1 MLSRIAEALFWLG
14 RYVERADDTARILD
28 AFMHRLLDDPTT
40 DEEAA
45 CRTLFAILGVAV
57 SDNAVSE
64 IKALNDAKPDHTA
77 FDKPA
82 FDNTAF
88 DNTAPVVEVCDAQ
101 TVMERLGFDAD
112 NPSSVAGAWR
122 AAHDNARGVREV
134 ISTEAWECLN
144 ATRNSLPGQ
153 RRAAGRVGPYAFLR
167 YVRERAAL
175 FSGLADS
182 TMSRDDGWL
191 FLTLGRNLERVDMT
205 ARLLSVRVLAS
216 QYAPD
221 WATLLRAT
229 GADEPY
235 RRMEGWVS
243 DPAESAARFLVLEQG
258 FPRSIVHALGAAEQC
273 LVQLSGAPQPVRAR
287 GVHVLAPSARRVIGR
302 SRTMLEYVDA
312 EHLVAQLPGVLKE
325 LQEACVAAT
334 ARIAE
339 EYFQYGA
346 PVIWLNER
354 TD

>member
-57 SDNAVSE
+57 SDEAVS
-64 IKALNDAKPDHTA
+64 DAAVSGATTPPGHADLEA
-77 FDKPA
+77 
-82 FDNTAF
+82 
-88 DNTAPVVEVCDAQ
+88 CDAQ

-122 AAHDNARGVREV
+122 AGHDNARGVREV
-134 ISTEAWECLN
+134 ISTETFECLN
-144 ATRNSLPGQ
+144 TTRNSLPVQ
-153 RRAAGRVGPYAFLR
+153 RRAAGRVGPHAFLR

-229 GADEPY
+229 GADEPF

-243 DPAESAARFLVLEQG
+243 DQAESAARFLVLEPG
-258 FPRSIVHALGAAEQC
+258 FPRSIVFALGAAEQC
-273 LVQLSGAPQPVRAR
+273 LVQLSGAPQTLRPR
-287 GVHVLAPSARRVIGR
+287 GVHVFAPSARREIGR
-302 SRTMLEYVDA
+302 ARTMLEYVDA
-312 EHLVAQLPGVLKE
+312 GHLVAQLPGVLKE
-325 LQEACVAAT
+325 LQEACVVAT
-334 ARIAE
+334 GQIAE

-346 PVIWLNER
+346 PVTWLNER

>member
-28 AFMHRLLDDPTT
+28 AAMHRLLDDPTT
-40 DEEAA
+40 DEDAA
-45 CRTLFAILGVAV
+45 CRTLFAILGVPAPEPPPGSAV
-57 SDNAVSE
+57 FVG
-64 IKALNDAKPDHTA
+64 
-77 FDKPA
+77 
-82 FDNTAF
+82 
-88 DNTAPVVEVCDAQ
+88 CDAQ

-122 AAHDNARGVREV
+122 AGHDNARGVREV
-134 ISTEAWECLN
+134 ISTETFECLN
-144 ATRNSLPGQ
+144 ATRHSLPAQ
-153 RRAAGRVGPYAFLR
+153 RRAAGRVGPHAFLR

-243 DPAESAARFLVLEQG
+243 DPAESAARFLVLEPG
-258 FPRSIVHALGAAEQC
+258 FPRSIVFALAAAEQC
-273 LVQLSGAPQPVRAR
+273 LVQLSGAPQTPRVRGA
-287 GVHVLAPSARRVIGR
+287 HALAPSARRVIGR
-302 SRTMLEYVDA
+302 ARTMLEYVDA

-334 ARIAE
+334 AQIAG

-346 PVIWLNER
+346 PVTWLNER

>member
-45 CRTLFAILGVAV
+45 CRTLFAILGVNV
-57 SDNAVSE
+57 SDSAAAPAPTPGSAAAAKRE
-64 IKALNDAKPDHTA
+64 I
-77 FDKPA
+77 
-82 FDNTAF
+82 
-88 DNTAPVVEVCDAQ
+88 CDAQ
-101 TVMERLGFDAD
+101 TVMERLGFDTD

-122 AAHDNARGVREV
+122 SGHDNARGVREV
-134 ISTEAWECLN
+134 ISSETFECLN
-144 ATRNSLPGQ
+144 STRNSLSAQ
-153 RRAAGRVGPYAFLR
+153 RRAAGRVGPYAYLR
-167 YVRERAAL
+167 FVRERAAL

-205 ARLLSVRVLAS
+205 ARLLTVRVLAS

-243 DPAESAARFLVLEQG
+243 DPAESAARFLVLEPG
-258 FPRSIVHALGAAEQC
+258 FPRSIVFALGAAEQC
-273 LVQLSGAPQPVRAR
+273 LVQLGGAPQTPRAR
-287 GVHVLAPSARRVIGR
+287 GAHVLAPSARRVIGR
-302 SRTMLEYVDA
+302 ARTMLEYVDG

-334 ARIAE
+334 GRIAE

-346 PVIWLNER
+346 PVTWLNER

>member
-57 SDNAVSE
+57 SDPAP
-64 IKALNDAKPDHTA
+64 PDGSAPDSSSTTSTTSTSP
-77 FDKPA
+77 PA
-82 FDNTAF
+82 DL
-88 DNTAPVVEVCDAQ
+88 EVCDAQ
-101 TVMERLGFDAD
+101 TVMERLGFDIG

-122 AAHDNARGVREV
+122 AGHDNARGVREV
-134 ISTEAWECLN
+134 ISTETFECLN
-144 ATRNSLPGQ
+144 ATRNSLPAQ
-153 RRAAGRVGPYAFLR
+153 RRAAGRLGPYAFLR
-167 YVRERAAL
+167 YVREQAAL

-216 QYAPD
+216 QYAPE

-243 DPAESAARFLVLEQG
+243 DPAESAVRFLVLEPG
-258 FPRSIVHALGAAEQC
+258 FPRSVVFALSAAEQC
-273 LVQLSGAPQPVRAR
+273 LIQLSGAPQTLRAR

-302 SRTMLEYVDA
+302 TRTMLEYVDA
-312 EHLVAQLPGVLKE
+312 EHLAAQLPGLLKE

-334 ARIAE
+334 AQIAE

-346 PVIWLNER
+346 PVTWLNER

>member
-14 RYVERADDTARILD
+14 RYIERADDTARILD
-28 AFMHRLLDDPTT
+28 AFMHRLLDDPST

-57 SDNAVSE
+57 SDSAASNSTAPNSTASGSTASDSAVSDS
-64 IKALNDAKPDHTA
+64 KAPGGSADL
-77 FDKPA
+77 
-82 FDNTAF
+82 
-88 DNTAPVVEVCDAQ
+88 ESCDAQ
-101 TVMERLGFDAD
+101 TVMARLGFDVD

-122 AAHDNARGVREV
+122 AGHDNARGVREV
-134 ISTEAWECLN
+134 ISTETFECLN
-144 ATRNSLPGQ
+144 ATRNSLPAQ
-153 RRAAGRVGPYAFLR
+153 SRMAGRVGPYAFLR

-221 WATLLRAT
+221 WPTLLRAT

-243 DPAESAARFLVLEQG
+243 DPSESAARFLVLEPD
-258 FPRSIVHALGAAEQC
+258 FPRSIVFALGAAEQC
-273 LVQLSGAPQPVRAR
+273 LGQLSGAPQTLRAR
-287 GVHVLAPSARRVIGR
+287 GVHVIAPSARRVIGR
-302 SRTMLEYVDA
+302 ARTMLEYVDA

-334 ARIAE
+334 AQIAE

-346 PVIWLNER
+346 PVTWLNER

>member
-14 RYVERADDTARILD
+14 RYIERADDTARILD
-28 AFMHRLLDDPTT
+28 AYMHRLLDDPTT
-40 DEEAA
+40 DEDAA

-57 SDNAVSE
+57 PDPPAGAVDFE
-64 IKALNDAKPDHTA
+64 A
-77 FDKPA
+77 
-82 FDNTAF
+82 
-88 DNTAPVVEVCDAQ
+88 CDAQ
-101 TVMERLGFDAD
+101 TVMERLGFDAG

-122 AAHDNARGVREV
+122 AGHDNARGVREV
-134 ISTEAWECLN
+134 ISTETFECLN
-144 ATRNSLPGQ
+144 ATRNSLPTQ
-153 RRAAGRVGPYAFLR
+153 RRAAGRVGPHAFLR

-205 ARLLSVRVLAS
+205 ARLLAVRVLAS

-235 RRMEGWVS
+235 RRMEGWLS
-243 DPAESAARFLVLEQG
+243 DPAESAARFLVLEPG
-258 FPRSIVHALGAAEQC
+258 FPRSIVFALGAAEQC
-273 LVQLSGAPQPVRAR
+273 LVQLSGVPQTVRVRSAH
-287 GVHVLAPSARRVIGR
+287 GLAPSARRVIGR
-302 SRTMLEYVDA
+302 ARTMLEYVDA
-312 EHLVAQLPGVLKE
+312 EHLVEQLPGVLKE

-334 ARIAE
+334 AQIAQ

-346 PVIWLNER
+346 PVTWLNER
-354 TD
+354 MG

>member
-14 RYVERADDTARILD
+14 RYIERADDTARILD
-28 AFMHRLLDDPTT
+28 ASMHRLLDDPTT
-40 DEEAA
+40 DEDAA
-45 CRTLFAILGVAV
+45 CRTLFAILGVA
-57 SDNAVSE
+57 A
-64 IKALNDAKPDHTA
+64 PDPPDGSA
-77 FDKPA
+77 DLEA
-82 FDNTAF
+82 
-88 DNTAPVVEVCDAQ
+88 CDAQ
-101 TVMERLGFDAD
+101 TVMERLGFDVD

-122 AAHDNARGVREV
+122 AGHDNARGVREV
-134 ISTEAWECLN
+134 ISTETFECLN
-144 ATRNSLPGQ
+144 ATRNSLPAQ
-153 RRAAGRVGPYAFLR
+153 RRAAGRVGPHAFLR

-191 FLTLGRNLERVDMT
+191 FLTLGRNLERVDVT

-243 DPAESAARFLVLEQG
+243 DPAESAARFLVLEPG
-258 FPRSIVHALGAAEQC
+258 FPRSIVFALGAAEQC
-273 LVQLSGAPQPVRAR
+273 LVQLSGAPQTLRVRGA
-287 GVHVLAPSARRVIGR
+287 HALAPSARRVIGR
-302 SRTMLEYVDA
+302 AHTMLEYVDA
-312 EHLVAQLPGVLKE
+312 EHLVEQLPGVLKE
-325 LQEACVAAT
+325 LQEACVVAT
-334 ARIAE
+334 AQIAG

-346 PVIWLNER
+346 PVTWLHER

>member
-28 AFMHRLLDDPTT
+28 AFMHRLLDDPAT

-45 CRTLFAILGVAV
+45 CRALFAILGVA
-57 SDNAVSE
+57 A
-64 IKALNDAKPDHTA
+64 
-77 FDKPA
+77 PA
-82 FDNTAF
+82 DPAEL
-88 DNTAPVVEVCDAQ
+88 EVCDAQ

-112 NPSSVAGAWR
+112 SPSSVAGAWR
-122 AAHDNARGVREV
+122 AGHDNARGVREV
-134 ISTEAWECLN
+134 ISTETFECLN
-144 ATRNSLPGQ
+144 ATRNGLPAQ

-191 FLTLGRNLERVDMT
+191 FMTLGRNLERVDMT
-205 ARLLSVRVLAS
+205 SRLLSVRVLAS

-243 DPAESAARFLVLEQG
+243 DPAESAARFLVLEPG
-258 FPRSIVHALGAAEQC
+258 FPRSIVFALGAAEQC
-273 LVQLSGAPQPVRAR
+273 LIQLSGGPRTQRAR
-287 GVHVLAPSARRVIGR
+287 GAHALAPSARRVIGR
-302 SRTMLEYVDA
+302 ARTMLEYVDA

-334 ARIAE
+334 GQIAE
-339 EYFQYGA
+339 EYFKYGA
-346 PVIWLNER
+346 PVTWLNER

>member
-45 CRTLFAILGVAV
+45 CRTLFAILGVALPEAGPEGCT
-57 SDNAVSE
+57 S
-64 IKALNDAKPDHTA
+64 
-77 FDKPA
+77 
-82 FDNTAF
+82 
-88 DNTAPVVEVCDAQ
+88 CDAQ
-101 TVMERLGFDAD
+101 TVMELLGFDVSD
-112 NPSSVAGAWR
+112 PSSVAGAWR

-134 ISTEAWECLN
+134 ISTETWECLN
-144 ATRNSLPGQ
+144 VTRHSLPAQ
-153 RRAAGRVGPYAFLR
+153 RRAAGRVGPHAYLR
-167 YVRERAAL
+167 YVRDRAAL

-182 TMSRDDGWL
+182 TMSRDDGWQ

-243 DPAESAARFLVLEQG
+243 DPAESAARFLVLEPG
-258 FPRSIVHALGAAEQC
+258 FPRSIVFALGAAEQC
-273 LVQLSGAPQPVRAR
+273 LTQLSGAPQTVRPR
-287 GVHVLAPSARRVIGR
+287 GLHLLAPSARRVIGR
-302 SRTMLEYVDA
+302 ARTMLEYVDA
-312 EHLVAQLPGVLKE
+312 DGLVAQLPGVLKE
-325 LQEACVAAT
+325 LQDACVAAT
-334 ARIAE
+334 SQIAA

-346 PVIWLNER
+346 PVTWLNER